1 MPIFRRTLTVAA
13 VTAVGTF
20 AFALP
25 AWAHTVD
32 FSRDCGELTLTL
44 NDNFP
49 AGTYDI
55 TVFRNGEDVDEFEYT
70 SPTDPRVVTY
80 DESNEEGISY
90 HLTWTNQDNPK
101 DTSTTDDVTPDAPK
115 NCNEDNP
122 SEGDNPPGD
131 NDNPPA
137 EDNPSTDTET
147 TPAKA
152 PATTTAAPATTSPAP
167 VAVNADKLANTGAGN
182 TVPLLVVGTVLVAGG
197 VGLTFMTRRRHSG
210 NASS

>member
-25 AWAHTVD
+25 AWAHSANFD
-32 FSRDCGELTLTL
+32 RDCGEVTLTL

-49 AGTYDI
+49 AGTYTIDL
-55 TVFRNGEDVDEFEYT
+55 FRDGTQFDEFRYT
-70 SPTDPRVVTY
+70 PGTDSPTKTY
-80 DESNEEGISY
+80 PESNEGTITY
-90 HLTWTNQDNPK
+90 KLTWVNGNDHGQ
-101 DTSTTDDVTPDAPK
+101 STATKSAPE
-115 NCNEDNP
+115 NCAPAEDNP
-122 SEGDNPPGD
+122 PADDNPPGD
-131 NDNPPA
+131 NENPPA
-137 EDNPSTDTET
+137 EDNPPTETET

-152 PATTTAAPATTSPAP
+152 PATTTAAPATPSPAP

-197 VGLTFMTRRRHSG
+197 VGLTFMTRRRRSG
-210 NASS
+210 SASS